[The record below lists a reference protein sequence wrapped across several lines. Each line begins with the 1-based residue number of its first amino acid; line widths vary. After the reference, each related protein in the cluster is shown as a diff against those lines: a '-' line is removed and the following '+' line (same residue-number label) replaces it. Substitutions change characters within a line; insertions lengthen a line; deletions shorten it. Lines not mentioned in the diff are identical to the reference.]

1 MLPPSKAL
9 SASVWHVAEAKNRQR
24 PVGRE
29 LIKRLRNPA
38 DGPALVLQ
46 GGPDPA
52 SPRGPFLGGQEALRA
67 WARLD
72 QSPEDESTE
81 GEGQEGPHH
90 CGGGSCCCE
99 GQSETSIYK
108 VNPRAGVLII
118 HREKKKKKCRFFHLP
133 FICRPLLPP
142 QPGCSLGTSI
152 RKRGVTSQGGPL
164 SLNRHIRRKCL
175 DPDRGSSYPR
185 TLSCRDRGHH
195 QVTGAGESGFARS
208 SLQAG
213 NKVQP

>member
-108 VNPRAGVLII
+108 VNPGAGVLII
-118 HREKKKKKCRFFHLP
+118 HREKKKKRNADFS
-133 FICRPLLPP
+133 ICRSSAGPSCLLSQAAPWERPL
-142 QPGCSLGTSI
+142 G
-152 RKRGVTSQGGPL
+152 
-164 SLNRHIRRKCL
+164 N
-175 DPDRGSSYPR
+175 
-185 TLSCRDRGHH
+185 
-195 QVTGAGESGFARS
+195 GEWLARE
-208 SLQAG
+208 G
-213 NKVQP
+213 RCP